1 MSELESRISSP
12 VDFEKNGKQTG
23 YLRLPYSSNVS
34 AYGWIGIPIAVIR
47 NGTGPTVY
55 LGAGNH
61 GDEYEGQIT
70 LVRLIRELDPAQIQ
84 GRLIILPATNTPAA
98 MNHSRTSPIDHGNLN
113 RSFPGEPWAP
123 DHRPTGAIAHY
134 IANAILPLCDASLD
148 MHSGG
153 KTLDYIP
160 SALIR
165 RDGDDGHFQKKL
177 AALRAFG
184 APIGY
189 IVEGGSPSAGGG
201 QRPPTLN
208 AHSDAFGAISLG
220 TELGGAGTVTRTTLG
235 VARRGV
241 YNFLT
246 HLGVLESGH
255 PYAQMGHEPRLLTV
269 GGPDYYVH
277 APTRGAFEPAFDLG
291 DEVNA
296 GDLAGWIHQI
306 DEPDLPAREVYFER
320 SGVAFCKR
328 PIVAVERGDC
338 LAHLGTDW
346 TG

>member
-1 MSELESRISSP
+1 MDKLRSRIICP
-12 VDFEKNGKQTG
+12 IDFEKAGKQTG
-23 YLRLPYSSNVS
+23 YLRLPFSSDVS
-34 AYGWIGIPIAVIR
+34 AYGWIGIPIAVIK

-70 LVRLIRELDPAQIQ
+70 LVRLIRELDPARVQ
-84 GRLIILPATNTPAA
+84 GRLIVLPATNTPAA
-98 MNHSRTSPIDHGNLN
+98 MNHSRTSPIDGGNLN
-113 RSFPGEPWAP
+113 RSFPGEPDAP
-123 DHRPTGAIAHY
+123 DHRPTAAIAY
-134 IANAILPLCDASLD
+134 YLANRIIPMCDALLD

-153 KTLDYIP
+153 KTLDYVP

-165 RDGDDGHFQKKL
+165 RDSKDDAHFQRKL

-189 IVEGGSPSAGGG
+189 IIEGGSPSAGGG
-201 QRPPTLN
+201 SRPVTITAL
-208 AHSDAFGAISLG
+208 ADSLGALTMG
-220 TELGGAGTVTRTTLG
+220 TELGGAGTVTRTTLR
-235 VARRGV
+235 VAQRGL

-246 HLGVLESGH
+246 HLGVLEGH
-255 PYAQMGHEPRLLTV
+255 PLAAPTPEPRLVTV

-291 DEVNA
+291 DEVEA
-296 GDLAGWIHQI
+296 SDLCGWIHQI
-306 DEPDLPAREVYFER
+306 DEPDAPAREVFFAR
-320 SGVAFCKR
+320 GGVAFCKR

-338 LAHLGTDW
+338 LAHVGTDW
-346 TG
+346 AG